1 MRWFALTSGAAVVV
15 LFISTGGAAADDIAV
30 DNHLSACIALAQKG
44 ISTLDNLVVLDARL
58 VIKRPI
64 GECGCFSA
72 SMTYTSFL
80 NQGRAKEVLQQG
92 QINTLQA
99 GARKLVLSSS
109 PGLSPE
115 TPMNMELLNL
125 ELACTPP
132 L

>member
-1 MRWFALTSGAAVVV
+1 VNRASAAAVV
-15 LFISTGGAAADDIAV
+15 LFITIGGAAADDVAV
-30 DNHLSACIALAQKG
+30 NNHLSACVALEPNA
-44 ISTLDNLVVLDARL
+44 ISTLNNLVVLDARL
-58 VIKRPI
+58 VVKRPI

-80 NQGRAKEVLQQG
+80 TRGRAKEVLQQG
-92 QINTLQA
+92 QIDALQA

-109 PGLSPE
+109 PGLSPK
-115 TPMNMELLNL
+115 TPLNL